1 MQTSATFLM
10 AIWIGKVVLA
20 ENNDPL
26 ALTFA
31 YPIASMILGVRKPK
45 DFQPPISV
53 AGDVNLIA
61 HQLTITSLN
70 CAISS
75 IFCLQHSGKF
85 ALVRASATA
94 GQTAL
99 PQRAT

>member
-31 YPIASMILGVRKPK
+31 YPIASMVFCVRKPK
-45 DFQPPISV
+45 DFQPPVSF
-53 AGDVNLIA
+53 AGDVRLIA